1 MHDFCASWHIA
12 EKAYR
17 YASVN
22 NFNQTEN
29 PGEDLGFAGSHTRPW
44 KTFIDCTT
52 RASNNET
59 GLLLIQGTTQLEASG
74 IYGGL

>member
-22 NFNQTEN
+22 NFDQTEN
-29 PGEDLGFAGSHTRPW
+29 PGEDLGFAGSHTRP
-44 KTFIDCTT
+44 
-52 RASNNET
+52 
-59 GLLLIQGTTQLEASG
+59 
-74 IYGGL
+74 

>member
-22 NFNQTEN
+22 NFDQTEN
-29 PGEDLGFAGSHTRPW
+29 PGEDLSFAGSHTRP
-44 KTFIDCTT
+44 
-52 RASNNET
+52 
-59 GLLLIQGTTQLEASG
+59 
-74 IYGGL
+74 